1 MHPAGGLICPLG
13 LLTGVCTTC
22 TGASRFG
29 QSGAS
34 PPAQSQGTASP
45 PSQSQAA
52 ASPPGGAFN
61 NAAARS
67 AVASPPSQAQGVA
80 SPPAQQQGVASPP
93 AQQQVRTALDVHC
106 CCARSECILPSN
118 LACCLELQQL
128 SSFNVACKAASFGRS
143 NAAADMLLVLP
154 RNGTIPTE
162 CLMVTA
168 PQSCTGSEACCCR
181 TSHSG
186 GCQPP

>member
-1 MHPAGGLICPLG
+1 MPREEGIAVPSCRPSGRSFSCGQCHAAHMQVHSVHSRAQSTVVRHGTCVLSLRAPCWRPHMPTRSPHWG
-13 LLTGVCTTC
+13 CTTC

-118 LACCLELQQL
+118 LACC
-128 SSFNVACKAASFGRS
+128 
-143 NAAADMLLVLP
+143 
-154 RNGTIPTE
+154 
-162 CLMVTA
+162 
-168 PQSCTGSEACCCR
+168 
-181 TSHSG
+181 
-186 GCQPP
+186 